1 MATRGALGGLSH
13 STRNAIKVLDAMGK
27 DTILIETVGVGQDE
41 VDVVGCAD
49 TTIVVLSPGMGDDI
63 QAIKAGVLEIADIFV
78 INKADLDGADK
89 AVSQIAAMLDLDGHK
104 YVGEAWKPP
113 ILKVEA
119 VRNIGVAD
127 LMQAID
133 RHAQC
138 ALPLDAGDVRA
149 RDRDDARNELLK
161 LVQTSVAGHCAAF
174 LGSNALLDQSI
185 EDIVSGKSDPYTESE
200 NLVRHILAA
209 MPRD

>member
-1 MATRGALGGLSH
+1 
-13 STRNAIKVLDAMGK
+13 
-27 DTILIETVGVGQDE
+27 
-41 VDVVGCAD
+41 
-49 TTIVVLSPGMGDDI
+49 
-63 QAIKAGVLEIADIFV
+63 
-78 INKADLDGADK
+78 
-89 AVSQIAAMLDLDGHK
+89 MLDLDGHK